1 MIRKVGLA
9 AYELHMS
16 EGWKCYRVFNQDRLK
31 KYYEL
36 EFQIQKDNIAPPKPE
51 LIDDI
56 EEYEVEAI
64 LAERIR
70 RGIITEYLVKWKGY
84 TTENN
89 TWEPEEN
96 ITNAKDKLRK
106 FKA

>member
-1 MIRKVGLA
+1 VIRKVGLA
-9 AYELHMS
+9 AYELDMPKA
-16 EGWKCYRVFNQDRLK
+16 WKGYCVFNRDRLK
-31 KYYEL
+31 KYYKP
-36 EFQIQKDNIAPPKPE
+36 EFQSQKDNITPPKPE

-70 RGIITEYLVKWKGY
+70 RGVTEYLIKWKGY

-89 TWEPEEN
+89 TWESEDN
-96 ITNAKDKLRK
+96 ITNAKDELRK